1 MQRGF
6 YFDQARCTGCFTCS
20 VACKDYHDTPAGPA
34 NWMRIHYREAGN
46 FPKLFVSHVA
56 APCYHCAEPVCSFV
70 CPNNAVTKRSEDGIV
85 VVDRDQCR
93 GDQPC
98 GIIDESKMPTGYSY
112 GGSTAPCQVA
122 CPAHLHI
129 PAYLALIAKGK
140 NKEALELIRQH
151 MPLPSV
157 CGRVCLHPCETACRR
172 KDVDDPVAI
181 MSLKGF
187 VADNVPYEAP
197 AKIEQTEAHRVAI
210 VGSGPAGLGAA
221 YDLIRMGY
229 GVTVFEALSVVG
241 GMLAV
246 GGQTYRLPREV
257 LQRDIDYIEALGV
270 EIKTN
275 AAIDLGKG
283 LDDLLAGDYGAVLL
297 ALGAHRGHKLSIPG
311 ADLAGNIVGTTFLK
325 DVSLGNDTNIGKKV
339 VVIGGGNV
347 AMDCARSAIRLGA
360 DDVLIVCLEGSIED
374 MPADSDDTAQAAD
387 EGVQFQPGLSALR
400 VLDQG
405 GKVAGVTCVEVA
417 HLKFEDGRPS
427 FDTVAG
433 SEKTIAAD
441 TVIFAIGQSPDLSGL
456 PAGGEIESGPKST
469 VTTDPETMMTGRR
482 GIFSAGDSFDLAGSI
497 VTAISTGQ
505 RAAFFMNRFLQ
516 GDVLRVQPDRV
527 QPENIETEAD
537 IAVQIPAG
545 IEKRSRQP
553 MPLLPAS
560 ERVSSF
566 KEVALG
572 FDADAAVAEAERCM
586 NCAGHLCKDAC
597 VYSAPQFAIEENAK
611 MQKCDL
617 CQERWDQGKMPI
629 CVEAC
634 PPRALDAGTMAELT
648 AKYGKAND
656 AMGFVYS
663 DVIVP
668 SIVSKAMKRPTGS
681 S

>member
-1 MQRGF
+1 
-6 YFDQARCTGCFTCS
+6 
-20 VACKDYHDTPAGPA
+20 
-34 NWMRIHYREAGN
+34 MRIHYREAGN
-46 FPKLFVSHVA
+46 FPKLFVSHLA
-56 APCYHCAEPVCSFV
+56 APCYHCAEPVCAFV
-70 CPNNAVTKRSEDGIV
+70 CPNQAVTKRAEDGVV
-85 VVDRDQCR
+85 VVDRDKCR
-93 GDQPC
+93 GDEPC
-98 GIIDESKMPTGYSY
+98 GIIDESKMPASHNY
-112 GGSTAPCQVA
+112 GAATAPCQVA

-129 PAYLALIAKGK
+129 PAYVALIAKGK

-172 KDVDDPVAI
+172 KDVDEPVAI

-197 AKIEQTEAHRVAI
+197 ARIEQTEDHKVAI

-229 GVTVFEALSVVG
+229 GVTVFEALPVVG

-270 EIKTN
+270 DIKTN

-283 LDDLLAGDYGAVLL
+283 LDDLLAGEYGAVLL
-297 ALGAHRGHKLSIPG
+297 ALGAHKGHKLSIPG
-311 ADLAGNIVGTTFLK
+311 ADLDGNIVGTTFLK
-325 DVSLGNDTNIGKKV
+325 DVNLGNDTKIGKKV
-339 VVIGGGNV
+339 VVVGGGNV

-360 DDVLIVCLEGSIED
+360 DDVQVICLEGSLGD
-374 MPADSDDTAQAAD
+374 MPAESEDTQQAA
-387 EGVQFQPGLSALR
+387 EERVVIQPGLSA
-400 VLDQG
+400 VGVVDEG
-405 GKVAGVTCVEVA
+405 GKVAGVECVEVTK
-417 HLKFEDGRPS
+417 LKFDADGRPS
-427 FDTVAG
+427 FDTVKD
-433 SEKTIAAD
+433 SEKTMAAD

-456 PAGGEIESGPKST
+456 PAGGDIESGPKST
-469 VTTDPETMMTGRR
+469 VSADPDTMMTGRR

-527 QPENIETEAD
+527 QPENIEQEAD
-537 IAVQIPAG
+537 IQVEIPAG
-545 IEKRSRQP
+545 IEKQARQS
-553 MPLLPAS
+553 MPLRPVAERAS
-560 ERVSSF
+560 SWE
-566 KEVALG
+566 EVALG

-597 VYSAPQFAIEENAK
+597 AYSAPQFAIEGKAK

-617 CQERWDQGKMPI
+617 CYERWDQGQMPI

-634 PPRALDAGTMAELT
+634 PPRALDAGPMEELT

-656 AMGFVYS
+656 AVGLVYS
-663 DVIVP
+663 NVIEP
-668 SIVSKAMKRPTGS
+668 SIVSKAKKRP
-681 S
+681 